1 MRGIYEGLMLYQTLF
16 VVVLFRILQGM
27 GFHDLKVSFL
37 ILGYICIYALFQS
50 SFRDTK
56 CDIQIIPHE

>member
-1 MRGIYEGLMLYQTLF
+1 MRGIYEGLMLYRTLF
-16 VVVLFRILQGM
+16 VVILFRILQGM

-37 ILGYICIYALFQS
+37 ILRYICIYDLFQS

>member
-16 VVVLFRILQGM
+16 VVILFRILQGM

-37 ILGYICIYALFQS
+37 VNVKPSAL
-50 SFRDTK
+50 DN
-56 CDIQIIPHE
+56 

>member
-1 MRGIYEGLMLYQTLF
+1 MLYQTLF
-16 VVVLFRILQGM
+16 VVILFRILQGM

-37 ILGYICIYALFQS
+37 ILGYICIYARFQS

>member
-16 VVVLFRILQGM
+16 VVILFRILQGM

-37 ILGYICIYALFQS
+37 ILGYICIYARFQVNVKP
-50 SFRDTK
+50 RALDN
-56 CDIQIIPHE
+56 